1 MAQLLDD
8 DDADTS
14 DASSL
19 YDEIDPSAL
28 AQLAAGNASARTQF
42 LALLDKCAAAERDAA
57 AAQDAIA
64 AMAESVAEIGCQTP
78 QWGGDRA
85 AMRQGAIERRIPY
98 SILNQN
104 SRCNEAKSVAGK
116 IRLLLQV

>member
-1 MAQLLDD
+1 MAQLLQDD
-8 DDADTS
+8 EANTS

-42 LALLDKCAAAERDAA
+42 LALLDRCAAAERDAA

-64 AMAESVAEIGCQTP
+64 AMASSVAEVGTAHAPARAIAQTASKR
-78 QWGGDRA
+78 GA
-85 AMRQGAIERRIPY
+85 AHARTADAIAAAAAACEWR
-98 SILNQN
+98 
-104 SRCNEAKSVAGK
+104 
-116 IRLLLQV
+116 